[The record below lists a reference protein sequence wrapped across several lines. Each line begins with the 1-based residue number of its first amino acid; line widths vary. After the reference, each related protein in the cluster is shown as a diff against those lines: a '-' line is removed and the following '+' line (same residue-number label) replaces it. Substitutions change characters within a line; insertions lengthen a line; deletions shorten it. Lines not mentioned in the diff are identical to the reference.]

1 MARCGKCDYFKY
13 DDEPDEDGYQN
24 PKGTCTKIGRTVYD
38 DDDPITDDPRC
49 EEYEEPEEDE
59 EE

>member
-1 MARCGKCDYFKY
+1 MARCGKCDYFEY
-13 DDEPDEDGYQN
+13 DNEPDEDGYQD
-24 PKGTCTKIGRTVYD
+24 PKGTCLRIGRKVYD
-38 DDDPITDDPRC
+38 DDDPMKDDSRC